1 MLIIAI
7 VSVFAAGLT
16 FFSGF
21 GLGTILLPVFSLFFP
36 ITTAIA
42 ATALVHFANNV
53 FKFGLLYKYI
63 HFKTAA
69 YFGLPAI
76 LAAIL
81 GGFVLIQL
89 GKPIPLYFYSIR
101 SYEFSISG
109 LKIIIGC
116 LLIFFAVFE
125 LNERL
130 KNYTFP
136 PKYLWV
142 GGVLSGFFG
151 GLSGHQ
157 GAFRSAFLAKS
168 GLTKQ
173 QFVATSNVIALVIDI
188 SRLIVYSSMM
198 IFVFNPESNNLIFCA
213 IISAILGSY
222 VGKKLLNKTT
232 LEGVQKTV
240 GILLLLM
247 GFLLIV
253 GII

>member
-1 MLIIAI
+1 MDMLIIAI

-21 GLGTILLPVFSLFFP
+21 GLGTILLPVFSIFFP
-36 ITTAIA
+36 VTTAIA

-69 YFGLPAI
+69 YFGIPAI
-76 LAAIL
+76 LAAAI
-81 GGFVLIQL
+81 GGYVLVQL
-89 GKPIPLYFYSIR
+89 GKPIPFHTYTLGNH
-101 SYEFSISG
+101 EFSMSS
-109 LKIIIGC
+109 LKVTIGC
-116 LLIFFAVFE
+116 LLIFFAFFE

-142 GGVLSGFFG
+142 GGILSGFFG

-168 GLTKQ
+168 GLDKK
-173 QFVATSNVIALVIDI
+173 QFVATSNAIALVIDV
-188 SRLIVYSSMM
+188 SRLIV
-198 IFVFNPESNNLIFCA
+198 
-213 IISAILGSY
+213 
-222 VGKKLLNKTT
+222 
-232 LEGVQKTV
+232 
-240 GILLLLM
+240 
-247 GFLLIV
+247 
-253 GII
+253 